1 MTNSHKISKTMATMN
16 NIPSFFNN
24 DLEAISGYAATEI
37 DNFIL
42 KRPGK
47 FYAVPRLISMINKS
61 ITSCGH
67 STPDRFN
74 LNTTT
79 ALAMY
84 RALEDYD
91 PNLKSTLYT
100 TEQLINE
107 SGKFTE
113 NLETLI
119 QHPLQVK
126 TEDLARLR
134 SLCISL
140 SESASACEDPL
151 EDIESEFV

>member
-1 MTNSHKISKTMATMN
+1 MAVTKGM
-16 NIPSFFNN
+16 PKYFND

-42 KRPGK
+42 NRPGD

-67 STPDRFN
+67 SAPERFN
-74 LNTTT
+74 LNTTA

-91 PNLKSTLYT
+91 PNLKNTLYT

-113 NLETLI
+113 SLVMLI
-119 QHPLQVK
+119 KHPRQIK
-126 TEDLARLR
+126 TEELEKLR
-134 SLCISL
+134 FLCILL
-140 SESASACEDPL
+140 SESASGCEEPL
-151 EDIESEFV
+151 EDIESEFI